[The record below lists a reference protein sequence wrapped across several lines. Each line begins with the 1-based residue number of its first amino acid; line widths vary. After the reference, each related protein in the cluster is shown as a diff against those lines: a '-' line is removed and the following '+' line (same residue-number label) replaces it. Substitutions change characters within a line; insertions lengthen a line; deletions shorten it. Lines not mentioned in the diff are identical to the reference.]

1 MKFFRLTPNVK
12 KDPAALLRL
21 FATSAV
27 LSVLVIIWLAGYG
40 LIEVLQRSVLRDAEE
55 DAIQVSRALLA
66 QERHNMV
73 AVHPEGHSSIAIA
86 ADKLPQLDRD
96 LRIFLAPFDI
106 VKIKIYSAESR
117 IVYSTET
124 KLIGQVDTGNVRLT
138 NALAGNYDSKL
149 EKKEEVKDLGNESKF
164 DVDVVETY
172 IPIRDANE
180 KVIGSFEVYIDVTKY
195 RERTMAAVTLFLGLL
210 TLILVAVEVVSFLFI
225 RKGTQEV
232 KAFQEMLR
240 KQTVTDPLTG
250 IFNKRQIA
258 LTAQKEFARAAR
270 RKKKGLSDVHLGI
283 LMLDV
288 DRFKEVNDRHG
299 HLAGDTVLK
308 EIAERITS
316 SLRNYDTVG
325 RFGGEEFM
333 VVLPGADL
341 DQSRVVAEKI
351 WTLIRETSFALSG
364 EPVTVT
370 ASVGVSSLRD
380 GDDDYA
386 EILQRADEALYRAKG
401 AGRDR
406 VELY

>member
-1 MKFFRLTPNVK
+1 MKFRLTPNVK

-40 LIEVLQRSVLRDAEE
+40 LTDVLQRYVIQDAEE
-55 DAIQVSRALLA
+55 DAIKVSRALLA
-66 QERHNMV
+66 QERPNIV
-73 AVHPEGHSSIAIA
+73 TVHPDGSSSIAIA
-86 ADKLPQLDRD
+86 GGKLPQLDRD

-106 VKIKIYSAESR
+106 VKIKIYSADGR
-117 IVYSTET
+117 IVYSTEK
-124 KLIGQVDTGNVRLT
+124 KLIGQLDEGNVRLY

-172 IPIRDANE
+172 IPIRDGNK

-195 RERTMAAVTLFLGLL
+195 REQTLAAVTLFLGML
-210 TLILVAVEVVSFLFI
+210 TLILVAVELVSFLFI

-232 KAFQEMLR
+232 KTFQEMLR

-288 DRFKEVNDRHG
+288 DRFKEVNDRYG

-308 EIAERITS
+308 EIAERISS

-351 WTLIRETSFALSG
+351 WVLIRETPFALSG
-364 EPVTVT
+364 EPLTVT
-370 ASVGVSSLRD
+370 ASVGVSSLKD
-380 GDDDYA
+380 GDADYA
-386 EILQRADEALYRAKG
+386 EILQRADEALYRAKS

-406 VELY
+406 VEL